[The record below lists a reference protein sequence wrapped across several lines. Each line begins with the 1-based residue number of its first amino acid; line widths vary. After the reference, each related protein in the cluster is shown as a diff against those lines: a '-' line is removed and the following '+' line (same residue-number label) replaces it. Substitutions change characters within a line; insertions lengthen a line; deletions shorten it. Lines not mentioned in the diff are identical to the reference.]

1 MRRNEQQDWVEKNKR
16 GKTERARV
24 LCRRTREKTE
34 KATGLCRRT
43 REETEKATG
52 LGGRTRE
59 ETERATGLCR
69 RTREETEKATGLG
82 GRTREETEK
91 ATGLC
96 GRTREE
102 TEKATGLGGRTREE
116 TEKAT
121 GLGGRTREETE
132 KATGLCRRTR
142 GDRKSNRTSYHNR
155 ISHITGLPP
164 GPSQTPRRA
173 TGLAQNM
180 IQHSKVPE
188 HVAVLTVLLL
198 IIITNDTLLCPVRKL
213 FSAPAAENDPKALE
227 WSHDGARH
235 SHAHGARDT
244 PNKERRA
251 VYHVRDEREQA
262 RLPEHLHRG
271 EGQPVAREEPQRR
284 AEDHGHLVRVGR
296 GPELAGDEADN
307 GEHGVV
313 LPGEHGR
320 EPGHHSD
327 VAGVQPHL
335 LVSLAQG
342 RVHVVRITGVLRAA
356 RESHVGGVGPDRHR
370 RRRVS

>member
-1 MRRNEQQDWVEKNKR
+1 MVVSRRELRDGTSNRTGWKR
-16 GKTERARV
+16 TKEERERARG
-24 LCRRTREKTE
+24 LCRRTRQETE

-43 REETEKATG
+43 REETE
-52 LGGRTRE
+52 R
-59 ETERATGLCR
+59 
-69 RTREETEKATGLG
+69 
-82 GRTREETEK
+82 
-91 ATGLC
+91 
-96 GRTREE
+96 
-102 TEKATGLGGRTREE
+102 ATGLGGRTREE

-132 KATGLCRRTR
+132 KATGLGGRTKEGSERATRQCRRPR
-142 GDRKSNRTSYHNR
+142 GDRNSNRTSYHNR
-155 ISHITGLPP
+155 IHIIGLPP
-164 GPSQTPRRA
+164 GPSQTPRRS
-173 TGLAQNM
+173 TGLAQNV
-180 IQHSKVPE
+180 IQRSKVPE

-198 IIITNDTLLCPVRKL
+198 LIITNVTLLCPVRKL
-213 FSAPAAENDPKALE
+213 FSAPAPETDPKALE
-227 WSHDGARH
+227 RSHDGARY

-251 VYHVRDEREQA
+251 IYHVRDEREQA

-296 GPELAGDEADN
+296 GPELAGDEADD